1 MCLYKW
7 VRVCVCMCARVF
19 VCVRACVCVHVC
31 VCVGVGVGVDVGV
44 GVGVGVCVYLG
55 LLLGATGIFPNE
67 SNTVGL
73 YASTSVDT
81 FFISR
86 AAMKEN
92 PETHLVLLSV
102 ALASTSCELS
112 VCRRKI
118 VQLRQHYPIP
128 AFDKHGH
135 LKTCVETQE
144 RYGVLDKPGRYHQG
158 TFDDGLVIKQ
168 GISCLNP
175 KKAPVSSS
183 PPVSVSKGKYCC

>member
-1 MCLYKW
+1 VWGGVW
-7 VRVCVCMCARVF
+7 VCGC
-19 VCVRACVCVHVC
+19 
-31 VCVGVGVGVDVGV
+31 GWGGGGV
-44 GVGVGVCVYLG
+44 GVGVGVCVYVG

-135 LKTCVETQE
+135 LKTCVETPKKVGVSSQE
-144 RYGVLDKPGRYHQG
+144 RYGVLDMPGRYHQG